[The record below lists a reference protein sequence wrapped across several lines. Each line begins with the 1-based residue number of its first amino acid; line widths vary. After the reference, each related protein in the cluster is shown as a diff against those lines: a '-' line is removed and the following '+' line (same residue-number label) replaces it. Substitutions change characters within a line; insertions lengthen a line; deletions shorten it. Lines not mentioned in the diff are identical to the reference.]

1 MKYDEEMKIYYEK
14 HPEKMNEKMEKVP
27 KKSRE
32 PKAVKKE
39 IVEKS
44 ESESEKQESDNLF
57 DEETD

>member
-1 MKYDEEMKIYYEK
+1 
-14 HPEKMNEKMEKVP
+14 MNEKKEKVP

>member
-14 HPEKMNEKMEKVP
+14 HPEKMNEKKEKVP

-32 PKAVKKE
+32 PEGCKE
-39 IVEKS
+39 GDCG
-44 ESESEKQESDNLF
+44 ESEPKDEKQESDNLF